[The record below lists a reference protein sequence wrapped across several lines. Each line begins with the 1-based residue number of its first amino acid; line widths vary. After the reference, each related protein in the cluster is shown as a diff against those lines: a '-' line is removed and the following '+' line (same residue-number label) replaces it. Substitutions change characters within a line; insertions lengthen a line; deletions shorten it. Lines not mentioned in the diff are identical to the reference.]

1 MNYAFVILGKDIGY
15 DKASKQIIVR
25 PECYFDQNGKRTAE
39 YAELLEYI
47 KNIYYVLL
55 TRGIKGTY
63 LYVCDD
69 DLREYLSNY
78 IETE

>member
-1 MNYAFVILGKDIGY
+1 MGKTKI
-15 DKASKQIIVR
+15 
-25 PECYFDQNGKRTAE
+25 
-39 YAELLEYI
+39 ELFEEKLLKEG
-47 KNIYYVLL
+47 IYYVLL
-55 TRGIKGTY
+55 ARGIKGTY